1 MYKCIFSGH
10 CVEAQC
16 DKSCP
21 ILAQTSYLLDRN
33 EIAMNNSV
41 FKMGKS
47 NIDKYTSV
55 LSQCKGHCRTF
66 LNTSNISSTST
77 VADALT
83 YCAICENWKGS
94 QLHCTVYN
102 LKFSKYIEQLQK
114 SWSSKDDS
122 SPAEY
127 LKIWAT
133 TAKVLI
139 ISNIDYVN
147 FKDFQSQ
154 TLLSLLNDRTDPD
167 LTTIVVSPQ
176 LSSLVGDGPF
186 FTKLVDVLGRQKVN

>member
-10 CVEAQC
+10 CVESQC

-33 EIAMNNSV
+33 EIAMNNAV
-41 FKMGKS
+41 FKMGES
-47 NIDKYTSV
+47 SIAKYTSI
-55 LSQCKGHCRTF
+55 LSQCRGEIKTV
-66 LNTSNISSTST
+66 IEPSSTSF

-83 YCAICENWKGS
+83 YCSICENWKGS
-94 QLHCTVYN
+94 QLHYTVFN
-102 LKFSKYIEQLQK
+102 LKFSKYLEQIQK
-114 SWSSKDDS
+114 SWSPNNDS
-122 SPAEY
+122 SQAEY

-147 FKDFQSQ
+147 FKEFQSQ
-154 TLLSLLNDRTDPD
+154 TLLSLINDRSNPD
-167 LTTIVVSPQ
+167 LTTIIVSPP
-176 LSSLVGDGPF
+176 LSGLVGDGPF
-186 FTKLVDVLGRQKVN
+186 FSKLVDMLGRQKVN

>member
-10 CVEAQC
+10 CVESQC

-33 EIAMNNSV
+33 EISMNNAV
-41 FKMGKS
+41 FRMGQS
-47 NIDKYTSV
+47 SINKYTSI
-55 LSQCKGHCRTF
+55 LAQCKG
-66 LNTSNISSTST
+66 NIKTVVTTLPTST
-77 VADALT
+77 VADAIT
-83 YCAICENWKGS
+83 YCSICETWKGS
-94 QLHCTVYN
+94 QLHCTTFN

-114 SWSSKDDS
+114 SWSYNNDS
-122 SPAEY
+122 NQVDY

-133 TAKVLI
+133 SAKVLV

-154 TLLSLLNDRTDPD
+154 TLLSLLNERINPD
-167 LTTIVVSPQ
+167 LTTIVVSPI
-176 LSSLVGDGPF
+176 LTSLVGEGPF
-186 FTKLVDVLGRQKVN
+186 FAKLVDLLRQQKVN

>member
-10 CVEAQC
+10 CLEAQC

-33 EIAMNNSV
+33 EIAMNNAV
-41 FKMGKS
+41 FRLGKAS
-47 NIDKYTSV
+47 IDKYATI
-55 LSQCKGHCRTF
+55 LAQCKGTIK
-66 LNTSNISSTST
+66 TVIGAPSTSA

-102 LKFSKYIEQLQK
+102 LKFSRYIEQVQK
-114 SWSSKDDS
+114 SWSASDGN
-122 SPAEY
+122 SPVDY
-127 LKIWAT
+127 LDIWAS

-139 ISNIDYVN
+139 VSNIDYVN

-154 TLLSLLNDRTDPD
+154 KLLALLEKRSNPD
-167 LTTIVVSPQ
+167 LTTIIVSPP
-176 LSSLVGDGPF
+176 LSGLVGDGPF
-186 FTKLVDVLGRQKVN
+186 FSKLVEMLGRQKVN

>member
-10 CVEAQC
+10 CVESQC

-33 EIAMNNSV
+33 ELAMNNPV
-41 FKMGKS
+41 FRIGKS
-47 NIDKYTSV
+47 GITKYASV
-55 LSQCKGHCRTF
+55 LSQCKGQSRT
-66 LNTSNISSTST
+66 LINTSSTSST
-77 VADALT
+77 SSVADALT

-94 QLHCTVYN
+94 QLHCTVFN
-102 LKFSKYIEQLQK
+102 LKFSRYIEQLQK

-122 SPAEY
+122 SPVDY

-154 TLLSLLNDRTDPD
+154 TLLSLLNDRMDPD

-186 FTKLVDVLGRQKVN
+186 FSKLVEVLGRQKVN

>member
-1 MYKCIFSGH
+1 
-10 CVEAQC
+10 
-16 DKSCP
+16 
-21 ILAQTSYLLDRN
+21 
-33 EIAMNNSV
+33 
-41 FKMGKS
+41 MGKS
-47 NIDKYTSV
+47 SIDRYTSI
-55 LSQCKGHCRTF
+55 LAQCKGHCRT
-66 LNTSNISSTST
+66 LINTSSTSSTST
-77 VADALT
+77 VADAIT

-94 QLHCTVYN
+94 QLHCTVFN

-133 TAKVLI
+133 NAKVLI

-176 LSSLVGDGPF
+176 LSGLVGDGPF
-186 FTKLVDVLGRQKVN
+186 FSRLVEVLGRQKVN

>member
-10 CVEAQC
+10 CVELQC
-16 DKSCP
+16 DRSCP

-33 EIAMNNSV
+33 EIAMNNAV
-41 FKMGKS
+41 FKMGQS
-47 NIDKYTSV
+47 NINKYASILAQCRGNVKTVITS
-55 LSQCKGHCRTF
+55 L
-66 LNTSNISSTST
+66 STST

-83 YCAICENWKGS
+83 YCSICETWKGS
-94 QLHCTVYN
+94 QLHCTTYN

-114 SWSSKDDS
+114 SWSYNNDTTQVD
-122 SPAEY
+122 Y

-154 TLLSLLNDRTDPD
+154 TLLSLLNDRNNPD
-167 LTTIVVSPQ
+167 LTTVVVSPS

-186 FTKLVDVLGRQKVN
+186 FSKLVEVLGRQKVN

>member
-10 CVEAQC
+10 CVEPQC

-21 ILAQTSYLLDRN
+21 ILAQTSYLFDRN
-33 EIAMNNSV
+33 EIAMNSAV
-41 FKMGKS
+41 FKMGQS
-47 NIDKYTSV
+47 SIDKYTSI
-55 LSQCKGHCRTF
+55 LAQCRGEIKTV
-66 LNTSNISSTST
+66 ISSTST
-77 VADALT
+77 SAIADALT

-114 SWSSKDDS
+114 SWSLKDDS
-122 SPAEY
+122 SPVDY

-133 TAKVLI
+133 TAKILI
-139 ISNIDYVN
+139 VSNIDYVN

-154 TLLSLLNDRTDPD
+154 TLLSLLNDRSNPD
-167 LTTIVVSPQ
+167 LTTIVVSPS
-176 LSSLVGDGPF
+176 LSGLVGDGPF
-186 FTKLVDVLGRQKVN
+186 FSKLVEMLGRQKVN